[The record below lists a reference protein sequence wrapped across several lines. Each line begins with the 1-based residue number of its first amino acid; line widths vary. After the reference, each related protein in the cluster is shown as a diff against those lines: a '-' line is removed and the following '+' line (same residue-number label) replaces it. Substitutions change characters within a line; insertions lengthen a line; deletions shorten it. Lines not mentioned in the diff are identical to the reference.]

1 MDWTIYGALILG
13 FLAIGGGSA
22 RFFVHAREL
31 WRSFRR
37 LRGNLAVELERLAES
52 SEKASASAERAGD
65 QERLT
70 ESLGRLRVSLAQFAV
85 LQSAFEEAT
94 DAFGRITAVV
104 PRK

>member
-1 MDWTIYGALILG
+1 VDWTIYGALIAG
-13 FLAIGGGSA
+13 FLAIAAGST
-22 RFFVHAREL
+22 RLFLHAREM

-52 SEKASASAERAGD
+52 SEKASVAAERAGD
-65 QERLT
+65 QQELN
-70 ESLGRLRVSLAQFAV
+70 ESLGRLRVSLARFAV

-94 DAFGRITAVV
+94 GAFGRITALV